1 MDGSTLNAGPAIYN
15 ESFTTTMILNSSE
28 MENQIL

>member
-15 ESFTTTMILNSSE
+15 ESFTTMILNSSE